1 MHVTVIASASGQW
14 PKLVALGQ
22 MLSVV
27 HRRRNGKPG
36 HRAPYRMRDFNID
49 AMGVAWKESRQISV
63 VPLLALRC
71 WWGCEHHSEAN
82 ARLALTSSLLVTQS
96 VLLTDLAAQCA
107 MPTGIESAD
116 RGPSQSGASGE
127 RQSKLS
133 TSKNLSILTSLLIN
147 EINIRIV

>member
-1 MHVTVIASASGQW
+1 M
-14 PKLVALGQ
+14 
-22 MLSVV
+22 
-27 HRRRNGKPG
+27 
-36 HRAPYRMRDFNID
+36 
-49 AMGVAWKESRQISV
+49 
-63 VPLLALRC
+63 
-71 WWGCEHHSEAN
+71 
-82 ARLALTSSLLVTQS
+82 TQS

-116 RGPSQSGASGE
+116 GGPSQSGASGE

>member
-1 MHVTVIASASGQW
+1 MCPLRMHVNVIAWASGQW
-14 PKLVALGQ
+14 LKLVALGQ
-22 MLSVV
+22 ISSVV

-36 HRAPYRMRDFNID
+36 HRAPYWMRDFNID

-63 VPLLALRC
+63 VPLLALRGWC
-71 WWGCEHHSEAN
+71 GCEHHSEAN
-82 ARLALTSSLLVTQS
+82 AGLTLISWLLVTQS

-116 RGPSQSGASGE
+116 RGPSQSGTNGE

-133 TSKNLSILTSLLIN
+133 TNKKFRHFN
-147 EINIRIV
+147 EFAH